1 MSEKSVVNIEDRVK
15 PVRMTDEIDGK
26 VYELD
31 FCRESILFAQRNK
44 FSLEDAL
51 AYPAVGLRDLFY
63 YSFRK
68 NHKNVA
74 RDKTDKLFDR
84 WGGGIPDKL
93 AKRLIKLYQQA
104 EASNSIVL
112 DDDEEARKNSKLTL
126 EIDD

>member
-1 MSEKSVVNIEDRVK
+1 MSEKAVINIEDRVK

-84 WGGGIPDKL
+84 WKIPGRYLMFGDKADL
-93 AKRLIKLYQQA
+93 AQLKAQELCA
-104 EASNSIVL
+104 L
-112 DDDEEARKNSKLTL
+112 DDFRVEEDEE
-126 EIDD
+126 EFDG